1 MTAHGTAAAGG
12 DGNARSSPPE
22 TPRPPDGP
30 PPPDRPPSPD
40 ERPATDRRPSPD
52 GVLSPD
58 GLLSLDELMPWS
70 VRPLR
75 TGRAWVRGPDPEA
88 LRARWERLAAAD
100 PAEQERLFAPSRSRT
115 PHTSVAALPGRSAG
129 TGRFARTPGPCP
141 DPVRILHGPYDEQWL
156 LPDHRLIDA
165 ARPELWRV
173 ADGRQLFAVEHGSA
187 PEDSGPA
194 LSVTALLPDGHSPAG
209 RPGRIRPLYRRPGGT
224 EPNLAPGLTALLR
237 ERLGGAAQP
246 GAFTPE
252 AVLAWV
258 LAAARPSA
266 TGPRVPLPVD
276 AEVWSSGVALGR
288 ELMRLQLRG
297 ARGGERP
304 RLPGGRRPYV
314 RAALPAR
321 PTGLV
326 HEAGDESLVV
336 GDGRIAP
343 VPAAAWEFTVG
354 GVRVLELW
362 FGRRAAAATGRWPDG
377 IAPDGLD
384 AVGARGWPREWT
396 SELLELITVLAL
408 LDGTAGPRKEL
419 RAALEAGELIGPAE
433 LRAAGVL
440 PAPSSARRPA
450 SVLGHQEE
458 GPEGQFALL

>member
-1 MTAHGTAAAGG
+1 MAARRTAAAGSGG
-12 DGNARSSPPE
+12 DTESSPLDAFVP
-22 TPRPPDGP
+22 
-30 PPPDRPPSPD
+30 
-40 ERPATDRRPSPD
+40 
-52 GVLSPD
+52 
-58 GLLSLDELMPWS
+58 LDELMPWS
-70 VRPLR
+70 SRPLR
-75 TGRAWVRGPDPEA
+75 TGRAWVSGPDPVA
-88 LRARWERLAAAD
+88 LRTRWERLAAAD
-100 PAEQERLFAPSRSRT
+100 SAEQERLFAPTRSRT
-115 PHTSVAALPGRSAG
+115 PHTSVAALPGQSTG
-129 TGRFARTPGPCP
+129 TARFARTPGPCP
-141 DPVRILHGPYDEQWL
+141 DPVRIQHGPYDEQWL

-173 ADGRQLFAVEHGSA
+173 ADEQQLFAVEHSAA
-187 PEDSGPA
+187 PEDAGPA
-194 LSVTALLPDGHSPAG
+194 LSVTALLPDGRSPAG
-209 RPGRIRPLYRRPGGT
+209 RPGRIRPLHRRPGGT
-224 EPNLAPGLTALLR
+224 EPNLAPGLLELLR
-237 ERLGGAAQP
+237 ERLGGGAGP
-246 GAFTPE
+246 DAFTPE

-266 TGPRVPLPVD
+266 TGPQVPLPAD
-276 AEVWSSGVALGR
+276 AQVWSSGVALGR
-288 ELMRLQLRG
+288 ELLRLQLRG

-321 PTGLV
+321 PTELSYDAED
-326 HEAGDESLVV
+326 EALIV
-336 GDGRIAP
+336 GDGRISP

-362 FGRRAAAATGRWPDG
+362 FGRRAAAAAGRVPEG
-377 IAPDGLD
+377 AAPDGLD
-384 AVGARGWPREWT
+384 VVGARGWPREWT

-419 RAALEAGELIGPAE
+419 RAALEAGPLISRAD

-440 PAPSSARRPA
+440 PVPAAARRPA

>member
-1 MTAHGTAAAGG
+1 MAARRTAAAGSGG
-12 DGNARSSPPE
+12 DTESSPL
-22 TPRPPDGP
+22 D
-30 PPPDRPPSPD
+30 
-40 ERPATDRRPSPD
+40 AF
-52 GVLSPD
+52 V
-58 GLLSLDELMPWS
+58 SLDELMPWS

-75 TGRAWVRGPDPEA
+75 TGRAWVSGPDPVA
-88 LRARWERLAAAD
+88 LRARWERLAGAEA
-100 PAEQERLFAPSRSRT
+100 AEQQRLFAPTRSRT
-115 PHTSVAALPGRSAG
+115 PHTSVAALPGQSTG
-129 TGRFARTPGPCP
+129 TARFAREPGPCP

-173 ADGRQLFAVEHGSA
+173 ADGQQLFAVEHSSA
-187 PEDSGPA
+187 PEDAGPA

-209 RPGRIRPLYRRPGGT
+209 RPGRIRPLHRRPGGT
-224 EPNLAPGLTALLR
+224 EPNLAPGLLDLLR
-237 ERLGGAAQP
+237 GRLGGSGGAEP
-246 GAFTPE
+246 DAFTPE
-252 AVLAWV
+252 AVLAWT
-258 LAAARPSA
+258 LASARPSA
-266 TGPRVPLPVD
+266 TGPRVPLPAD
-276 AEVWSSGVALGR
+276 GAVWSQGVALGR
-288 ELMRLQLRG
+288 ELLRLQSRG

-321 PTGLV
+321 PTELSYD
-326 HEAGDESLVV
+326 AGDEALII
-336 GDGRIAP
+336 GDGRISP
-343 VPAAAWEFTVG
+343 VPAEAWEFTVG

-362 FGRRAAAATGRWPDG
+362 FGRRAAAAAGRGPDG
-377 IAPDGLD
+377 AAADGLD

-419 RAALEAGELIGPAE
+419 RGALEKGPLLGPAE

-440 PAPSSARRPA
+440 PVPASARRPA

>member
-1 MTAHGTAAAGG
+1 M
-12 DGNARSSPPE
+12 RSSSPG
-22 TPRPPDGP
+22 TSVPPDGL
-30 PPPDRPPSPD
+30 
-40 ERPATDRRPSPD
+40 
-52 GVLSPD
+52 V
-58 GLLSLDELMPWS
+58 SLDELMPWS

-75 TGRAWVRGPDPEA
+75 TGRAWVSGPDPVV
-88 LRARWERLAAAD
+88 LRARWERVAAAEA
-100 PAEQERLFAPSRSRT
+100 AEQERLFAPTRSRT

-129 TGRFARTPGPCP
+129 TGRFARDPGPCP

-173 ADGRQLFAVEHGSA
+173 ADGQQLFAVDHSSA
-187 PEDSGPA
+187 PEDAGPA
-194 LSVTALLPDGHSPAG
+194 LSVTALLPAGHSPAG

-224 EPNLAPGLTALLR
+224 EPNLAPGLLDLLR
-237 ERLGGAAQP
+237 RRLGGSEAP
-246 GAFTPE
+246 DAFTPE
-252 AVLAWV
+252 AVLAWT
-258 LAAARPSA
+258 LAAARPSPA
-266 TGPRVPLPVD
+266 GLRVPLPAG

-288 ELMRLQLRG
+288 ELMRLQSRG
-297 ARGGERP
+297 ARGERP

-321 PTGLV
+321 PTELV
-326 HEAGDESLVV
+326 YDAGDEALIV
-336 GDGRIAP
+336 GDGRISP

-362 FGRRAAAATGRWPDG
+362 FGRRAAAASGRRPDG
-377 IAPDGLD
+377 ASADGLD

-408 LDGTAGPRKEL
+408 LDGTAGPREDV
-419 RAALEAGELIGPAE
+419 RARLESGPLIGPAE

-440 PAPSSARRPA
+440 PVPPSARRPA

>member
-1 MTAHGTAAAGG
+1 MAARRTAAAGSG
-12 DGNARSSPPE
+12 GGAESSPHDVFVP
-22 TPRPPDGP
+22 
-30 PPPDRPPSPD
+30 
-40 ERPATDRRPSPD
+40 
-52 GVLSPD
+52 
-58 GLLSLDELMPWS
+58 LDELMPWS

-75 TGRAWVRGPDPEA
+75 TGRAWVSGPDPVA
-88 LRARWERLAAAD
+88 LRTRWERLAGAD
-100 PAEQERLFAPSRSRT
+100 AAEQERLFAPTRSRT
-115 PHTSVAALPGRSAG
+115 PHTPVAALPGRPAG
-129 TGRFARTPGPCP
+129 TARFARDPGPCP

-173 ADGRQLFAVEHGSA
+173 ADGQQLFAVEHSCA
-187 PEDSGPA
+187 PEDAGPA

-209 RPGRIRPLYRRPGGT
+209 RPGRIRPLHRRPGGT
-224 EPNLAPGLTALLR
+224 EPNLAPGLLELLR
-237 ERLGGAAQP
+237 GRFGGSGGAEP
-246 GAFTPE
+246 DAFTPE
-252 AVLAWV
+252 TVLAWV
-258 LAAARPSA
+258 LAAARPSP
-266 TGPRVPLPVD
+266 TGALVPLPAD
-276 AEVWSSGVALGR
+276 AEVWSAGVALGR
-288 ELMRLQLRG
+288 ELLRLQSRG

-321 PTGLV
+321 PAELSYDAEE
-326 HEAGDESLVV
+326 EALIV
-336 GDGRIAP
+336 GAGRISP

-362 FGRRAAAATGRWPDG
+362 FGRRAAAAAGRGPDG
-377 IAPDGLD
+377 AVADGLD

-408 LDGTAGPRKEL
+408 LDGTTGPREEL
-419 RAALEAGELIGPAE
+419 RAALDAGPLIGPGE

-440 PAPSSARRPA
+440 PVPPSARRPA

>member
-1 MTAHGTAAAGG
+1 MPAHGTAAADG
-12 DGNARSSPPE
+12 DEKAPFSPPG
-22 TPRPPDGP
+22 TPGPPDGP
-30 PPPDRPPSPD
+30 
-40 ERPATDRRPSPD
+40 
-52 GVLSPD
+52 LSPD

-75 TGRAWVRGPDPEA
+75 TGRAWVSGPDPVA
-88 LRARWERLAAAD
+88 LRARWERLAAAG
-100 PAEQERLFAPSRSRT
+100 PAEQQRLFAPTRSRT
-115 PHTSVAALPGRSAG
+115 PHSSVAALPGRSAG

-173 ADGRQLFAVEHGSA
+173 ADGRQLFAVEHSA
-187 PEDSGPA
+187 APGDSGPA

-224 EPNLAPGLTALLR
+224 EPNLAPGLPELLR
-237 ERLGGAAQP
+237 ERLGGAAEP
-246 GAFTPE
+246 DAFTPE

-266 TGPRVPLPVD
+266 TGPRVPLPAD

-297 ARGGERP
+297 SRGGERP

-321 PTGLV
+321 PTELV
-326 HEAGDESLVV
+326 HDAGDEALIV
-336 GDGRIAP
+336 GDGRISP

-362 FGRRAAAATGRWPDG
+362 FGRRAATATGRGPDG
-377 IAPDGLD
+377 AAPDGLD

-408 LDGTAGPRKEL
+408 LDGTAGARQEL
-419 RAALEAGELIGPAE
+419 RAALETAPLIGPAE

-440 PAPSSARRPA
+440 PVPSSARRPA